1 MNLDNIV
8 ISLRPRSS
16 WQSIDLGF
24 KLGSKWF
31 IKLVLL
37 WCILSIPVYLICKL
51 AGLPALATLTLWWWM
66 KPLYEAPMYFWCS
79 RAVFNEPVS
88 YRQSLTQLW
97 KNLPALLATFLT
109 LWRLDSA
116 RSLTMNIVMVENHNR
131 KDRSARKSVLNRVNT
146 KSGLLI
152 LTCLHIELILTYSLL
167 LVGYMML
174 PAEYISVEFT
184 SLIEGTAG
192 SQAATVLECCAL
204 IAMGIVAPFYVCSGF
219 SSYINRRT
227 HLEAWDIDLQ
237 FHRMVDRHA
246 RHLSGTRKTFSRKP
260 DELQTVAANGTSV
273 KADQPESTTDTAT
286 GDNSAGK
293 NHRGPSSA
301 VAALLLA
308 TFVSISSPDVTA
320 HTINA
325 SSDSSDASQTLIGEV
340 LQHKDFGSTRTV
352 KKLKRRNEKPKK
364 KTTDRDLSWL
374 QEFFSKLAFLSAG
387 LEVILWILAAAV
399 LGFLIFHIFRNSRQI
414 QFVTDLIGF
423 KRQKV
428 AQTKLFDLDIAPE
441 SLPEDIPHS
450 AQLLLKNG
458 QQREAMSLLYRGA
471 LSRLVHH
478 YDMKI
483 TDSAT
488 EQQCLDQ
495 VSREQPAPRKNVF
508 SILTRLWL
516 QVAYGR
522 SELREE
528 QLTGLCAEW
537 ESAFGRTGTSL

>member
-24 KLGSKWF
+24 KLGSQWF
-31 IKLVLL
+31 VKLFLL
-37 WCILSIPVYLICKL
+37 WCILSIPIYLFCRSI
-51 AGLPALATLTLWWWM
+51 GLPEFATLMLWWWM

-88 YRQSLTQLW
+88 YRQALAQLR
-97 KNLPALLATFLT
+97 KKLPTLLATFLT

-152 LTCLHIELILTYSLL
+152 LTCLHIELILTYSLIL
-167 LVGYMML
+167 IGYMML
-174 PAEYISVEFT
+174 PAEYKSVEFI
-184 SLIEGTAG
+184 SVIDGTAG
-192 SQAATVLECCAL
+192 GPLVIVLECCTV
-204 IAMGIVAPFYVCSGF
+204 IAVGVVAPFYVCSGF

-237 FHRMVDRHA
+237 FHQMIDRHA
-246 RHLSGTRKTFSRKP
+246 RHLSGTRKTFTRKP
-260 DELQTVAANGTSV
+260 DDAQASSANNSNV
-273 KADQPESTTDTAT
+273 NPNQSESTTNTDDT
-286 GDNSAGK
+286 SANK
-293 NHRGPSSA
+293 RHRGPSSA
-301 VAALLLA
+301 VAALLIA
-308 TFVSISSPDVTA
+308 TFISISSPDVTA
-320 HTINA
+320 HTLEVN
-325 SSDSSDASQTLIGEV
+325 SHGSDASQTLINEV
-340 LQHKDFGSTRTV
+340 LQHEDFGTTKKE
-352 KKLKRRNEKPKK
+352 KKLKRINEKPKK
-364 KTTDRDLSWL
+364 KSTERDLSGL

-387 LEVILWILAAAV
+387 LEVALWILAAAV
-399 LGFLIFHIFRNSRQI
+399 LGFLIFHIFRDSQQI
-414 QFVTDLIGF
+414 QFVTDLLGF
-423 KRQKV
+423 KRQKM
-428 AQTKLFDLDIAPE
+428 AKAKLFDLDIAPE
-441 SLPEDIPHS
+441 SLPDNIPHS
-450 AQLLLKNG
+450 AQQLLKNG

-488 EQQCLDQ
+488 EQQCLEQ
-495 VSREQPAPRKNVF
+495 VNREQPAPRKNVF

-528 QLTGLCAEW
+528 QLNELCSDW
-537 ESAFGRTGTSL
+537 ESAFGRTGASL